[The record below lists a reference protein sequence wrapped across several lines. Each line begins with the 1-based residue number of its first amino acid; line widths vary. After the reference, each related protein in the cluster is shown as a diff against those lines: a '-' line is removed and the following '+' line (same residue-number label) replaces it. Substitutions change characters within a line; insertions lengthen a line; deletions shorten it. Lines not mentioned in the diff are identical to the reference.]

1 MCLIRLS
8 HICHIFGA
16 KMCSYLADFVPDCQ
30 ISSMSMMIIIKII
43 ITHVIIIVII
53 ISKKKIPSVI
63 GELNH
68 VSSIA
73 SVIDQGGDTVE
84 VNLKLGPK

>member
-1 MCLIRLS
+1 
-8 HICHIFGA
+8 
-16 KMCSYLADFVPDCQ
+16 MCSYLADFVPDCQ

-53 ISKKKIPSVI
+53 ISKKKIPSMI